1 MTNGSY
7 LDSNST
13 DGMRA
18 CLYKEFN
25 YLYIFNLRGNAL
37 GLGENRKKEGGNIF
51 GSGTRT
57 TAAISI
63 LVKDGSEN
71 HNIYYHDI
79 GDYLSQKEKLNIIYE
94 LKDISNIQ
102 WNTIVPDRNN
112 DWINQRDLSYE
123 KYDNVVKDVFNNNAV
138 GISTNRDAWVI
149 GFSKDVVLLNSKR
162 LVSNY
167 NSELIRLS
175 NDNEYKKNLNRD
187 SNFIKWSE
195 KLEKNFDS
203 KKILSFDDRYLST
216 ILYRPFTKK
225 WIYYQNDLV
234 DRPGQYYRKFGKENL
249 VLMTTGRG
257 ASRPFSALVSRNLPS
272 LDLQEK
278 GQGFMRYD
286 NEIGKDQLFQF
297 QDNMNTAFA
306 EKLGLS
312 LDDTFAYVYGLLNSK
327 EYQQKYANDLK
338 KDLARIPI
346 VKHKEKYVEV
356 GKALIELHINYESV
370 PVYEDVQIRM
380 PDKAI
385 YKVQKMKFAKKRDIN
400 GKSVDDKSTI
410 IYNNDI
416 MISNIPEQA
425 YEYIVNGR
433 TAIEWIME
441 QYQIKT
447 DKASGIVDD
456 PNEYS
461 NDEKYIFNLLLRIIN
476 VSIQTI
482 DLVQS
487 LPKFEI
493 DE

>member
-1 MTNGSY
+1 M
-7 LDSNST
+7 
-13 DGMRA
+13 
-18 CLYKEFN
+18 
-25 YLYIFNLRGNAL
+25 
-37 GLGENRKKEGGNIF
+37 
-51 GSGTRT
+51 
-57 TAAISI
+57 
-63 LVKDGSEN
+63 
-71 HNIYYHDI
+71 
-79 GDYLSQKEKLNIIYE
+79 
-94 LKDISNIQ
+94 
-102 WNTIVPDRNN
+102 
-112 DWINQRDLSYE
+112 
-123 KYDNVVKDVFNNNAV
+123 
-138 GISTNRDAWVI
+138 
-149 GFSKDVVLLNSKR
+149 
-162 LVSNY
+162 
-167 NSELIRLS
+167 
-175 NDNEYKKNLNRD
+175 
-187 SNFIKWSE
+187 
-195 KLEKNFDS
+195 
-203 KKILSFDDRYLST
+203 
-216 ILYRPFTKK
+216 
-225 WIYYQNDLV
+225 
-234 DRPGQYYRKFGKENL
+234 
-249 VLMTTGRG
+249 
-257 ASRPFSALVSRNLPS
+257 
-272 LDLQEK
+272 
-278 GQGFMRYD
+278 
-286 NEIGKDQLFQF
+286 
-297 QDNMNTAFA
+297 
-306 EKLGLS
+306 
-312 LDDTFAYVYGLLNSK
+312 
-327 EYQQKYANDLK
+327 
-338 KDLARIPI
+338 
-346 VKHKEKYVEV
+346 

>member
-1 MTNGSY
+1 
-7 LDSNST
+7 
-13 DGMRA
+13 
-18 CLYKEFN
+18 
-25 YLYIFNLRGNAL
+25 
-37 GLGENRKKEGGNIF
+37 
-51 GSGTRT
+51 
-57 TAAISI
+57 
-63 LVKDGSEN
+63 
-71 HNIYYHDI
+71 
-79 GDYLSQKEKLNIIYE
+79 
-94 LKDISNIQ
+94 
-102 WNTIVPDRNN
+102 
-112 DWINQRDLSYE
+112 
-123 KYDNVVKDVFNNNAV
+123 
-138 GISTNRDAWVI
+138 
-149 GFSKDVVLLNSKR
+149 
-162 LVSNY
+162 
-167 NSELIRLS
+167 
-175 NDNEYKKNLNRD
+175 
-187 SNFIKWSE
+187 
-195 KLEKNFDS
+195 
-203 KKILSFDDRYLST
+203 
-216 ILYRPFTKK
+216 
-225 WIYYQNDLV
+225 
-234 DRPGQYYRKFGKENL
+234 
-249 VLMTTGRG
+249 MTTGRG
-257 ASRPFSALVSRNLPS
+257 ASRPFSALVSRDLPS

-286 NEIGKDQLFQF
+286 NEIGKDELFQS
-297 QDNMNTAFA
+297 QDNMNTRFA

-312 LDDTFAYVYGLLNSK
+312 LDDTFAYVYGLLNSN

-416 MISNIPEQA
+416 IISNIPEQA
-425 YEYIVNGR
+425 YEYTVNGR
-433 TAIEWIME
+433 TAIEWIMD